1 MSEEDFLQKKEK
13 LLLDFITVT
22 RKIEE
27 AALKTNLEQLEVLLK
42 KRSVI
47 IEEIDTLDRQA
58 QDKKVEK
65 SKTILRELFQI
76 ALDED
81 KKASVA
87 LDRAKEKLFQ
97 EWKTIDERKNVS
109 SSYRQKGETKGVF
122 FDKRE

>member
-27 AALKTNLEQLEVLLK
+27 AALKTNLEQLEALLR
-42 KRSVI
+42 KRSAI
-47 IEEIDTLDRQA
+47 IEEIDALDRQA
-58 QDKKVEK
+58 QDKKVEE
-65 SKTILRELFQI
+65 SKTTLRELFQK

-81 KKASVA
+81 KKASTA
-87 LDRAKEKLFQ
+87 LSTAKEKLFQ
-97 EWKTIDERKNVS
+97 KWKDLDERKNIS
-109 SSYRQKGETKGVF
+109 SNYRQKGETKGVF

>member
-27 AALKTNLEQLEVLLK
+27 AALKTNLEQIEALLR
-42 KRSVI
+42 KRSAI
-47 IEEIDTLDRQA
+47 IEEIDALDRQA
-58 QDKKVEK
+58 QDKKVEE
-65 SKTILRELFQI
+65 SKTTLRELFQK

-81 KKASVA
+81 KKASTA
-87 LDRAKEKLFQ
+87 LGTAKEKLFQ
-97 EWKTIDERKNVS
+97 KWKDLDERKNIS
-109 SSYRQKGETKGVF
+109 SNYQQKGETKGVF

>member
-27 AALKTNLEQLEVLLK
+27 AALRTNFEQLETLLR
-42 KRSVI
+42 KRSAI
-47 IEEIDTLDRQA
+47 IEEIDALDRQA
-58 QDKKVEK
+58 QDKKVEE
-65 SKTILRELFQI
+65 SKTTLRELFQK

-81 KKASVA
+81 KKASTA
-87 LDRAKEKLFQ
+87 LSTAKEKLFQ
-97 EWKTIDERKNVS
+97 KWKDLDERKNIS
-109 SSYRQKGETKGVF
+109 SNYRQKGEAKGVF